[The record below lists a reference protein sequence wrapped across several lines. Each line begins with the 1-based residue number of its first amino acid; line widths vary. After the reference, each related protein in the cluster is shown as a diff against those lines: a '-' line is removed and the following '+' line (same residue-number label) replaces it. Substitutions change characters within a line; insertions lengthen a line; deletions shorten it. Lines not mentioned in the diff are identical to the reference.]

1 MTKKDC
7 LINIVMGLSIWVI
20 LVLLLLLLFGFFK
33 ICFGQYEI
41 DDMFAGP
48 PQYEWLTP
56 DFTQARVATF
66 VCDTGMIIIH
76 CSGIWSSQYE
86 YFCLSNGNIIY
97 LDKIKLGF
105 RFISWRRKEYYE
117 QTKTE

>member
-1 MTKKDC
+1 MTLKK
-7 LINIVMGLSIWVI
+7 I
-20 LVLLLLLLFGFFK
+20 LLNASVGVVLWIILLFLCTK
-33 ICFGQYEI
+33 CFGQYEI
-41 DDMFAGP
+41 DDMFAGK

-56 DFTQARVATF
+56 DLTQARVATF
-66 VCDTGMIIIH
+66 VCDTGIIIIH

-86 YFCLSNGNIIY
+86 FFCLSSGNIIY

-117 QTKTE
+117 QTRTE